1 MLDWKIYHD
10 DGNVRGKEDGTHYG
24 SSFTKD
30 VKGQRCTKLGE
41 VNRGWILWKGGIF
54 KIVICLR

>member
-1 MLDWKIYHD
+1 MLDWKIYRD
-10 DGNVRGKEDGTHYG
+10 DGNVRGKEDGTQYG

-30 VKGQRCTKLGE
+30 VKGQRCATLSE

-54 KIVICLR
+54 EIVIC